1 MTSIHSR
8 IASSFALAL
17 ALGGI
22 AAPTVQARLPLA
34 LRCASSYRP
43 IVREE
48 LCREARSGPASR
60 SIAIG
65 HAGASTATGF
75 DLGDAGIGAVGGIA
89 LSALGLGVARA
100 IATRRTRRRIRTQVL
115 AG

>member
-8 IASSFALAL
+8 IASSLALVL

-22 AAPTVQARLPLA
+22 AAPTAQARLPLA

-48 LCREARSGPASR
+48 LCREARSGPASGF
-60 SIAIG
+60 IAIG
-65 HAGASTATGF
+65 HAVAGTGVGF
-75 DLGDAGIGAVGGIA
+75 DLGDAGIGAVCGIA
-89 LSALGLGVARA
+89 LSALGLGGARA
-100 IATRRTRRRIRTQVL
+100 ITARRTRRRIRTQVL
-115 AG
+115 AD

>member
-8 IASSFALAL
+8 VASSLALVL

-22 AAPTVQARLPLA
+22 AAPTVQARLPLV
-34 LRCASSYRP
+34 RCASSYRP

-48 LCREARSGPASR
+48 LCREARSGPASG

-65 HAGASTATGF
+65 HAVAGTGVGF
-75 DLGDAGIGAVGGIA
+75 ELGDAGIGAVGGIA
-89 LSALGLGVARA
+89 LSALGLGGARA
-100 IATRRTRRRIRTQVL
+100 ITARRRRRRIRTQVL
-115 AG
+115 AD